1 LSYNHTDFSLFVY
14 LLANAYSCRIQA
26 NTGTALA
33 RPQSNSQ
40 QPQTI
45 FSCTP
50 EDSSAQYEVHVLS
63 MYEASNR
70 RPPSAGNV
78 TVNIVSSGRSEKP
91 IVLVLASYEAVNWIL
106 NLPAGITI
114 SKVILV
120 STTKEIKS
128 PKSWTAIKIKRLLS
142 QFCKIEEKYFLQ

>member
-1 LSYNHTDFSLFVY
+1 M
-14 LLANAYSCRIQA
+14 LANAYSCRIQV

-33 RPQSNSQ
+33 KPQSNSQ

-63 MYEASNR
+63 VYEASNR
-70 RPPSAGNV
+70 RPSSAGNV
-78 TVNIVSSGRSEKP
+78 TVNIVSSGRSDRP
-91 IVLVLASYEAVNWIL
+91 IVLVLASYEPVNWIL

-114 SKVILV
+114 SRVILV
-120 STTKEIKS
+120 STTNQIKS
-128 PKSWTAIKIKRLLS
+128 PKSWAAIKIKGLLS
-142 QFCKIEEKYFLQ
+142 